1 MINVGSFQGTSMP
14 NVSPHVSTAQ
24 GFQKSMETTS
34 SVTVSPGGEEAWG
47 TKVDLSYMF
56 DKLEKHGF
64 INADERAYLTQ
75 KVTDRS
81 QIYKAV
87 SDLKGPGLAAN
98 AAYKMQEGVL
108 LPNGVLTLTN
118 DRRTVQRL
126 AQLTRYEVQTI
137 EAAQGSDMGIGQIGM
152 LATTVALSKEKGII
166 SGELGLKDFNMLKN
180 WFKENGKPGSREF
193 IETQEMLSKLYDL
206 LASKDKH

>member
-1 MINVGSFQGTSMP
+1 MINVDSFHGAAMPPVGSNF
-14 NVSPHVSTAQ
+14 STAQ

-34 SVTVSPGGEEAWG
+34 AAAVSPVGAKTSG
-47 TKVDLSYMF
+47 TQVDLNYMF

-64 INADERAYLTQ
+64 ISADERDFLTQ

-81 QIYKAV
+81 QIYEAV
-87 SDLKGPGLAAN
+87 ANLKGAGLAAN

-137 EAAQGSDMGIGQIGM
+137 ESAQGSDMGIGQIGM

-180 WFKENGKPGSREF
+180 WFKENGKPGSSEF